1 MWDSFMTTRC
11 EGANVEVSFS
21 VMDASTGSISV
32 VEVVAMLI
40 RCTGRPNP
48 KTDTAGA
55 VVREKGVATV
65 PALVTKCDE
74 EEKAR
79 GVKAAAE
86 DDKAKKDAAKREPS
100 NADL

>member
-11 EGANVEVSFS
+11 EGLNVEVSFS

-32 VEVVAMLI
+32 EEVVAMLM

-48 KTDTAGA
+48 KTEYAGA
-55 VVREKGVATV
+55 VVREKGVLAVV
-65 PALVTKCDE
+65 PAVTKCDE

-79 GVKAAAE
+79 GVKAAA
-86 DDKAKKDAAKREPS
+86 DDVKARKDAAKREPS